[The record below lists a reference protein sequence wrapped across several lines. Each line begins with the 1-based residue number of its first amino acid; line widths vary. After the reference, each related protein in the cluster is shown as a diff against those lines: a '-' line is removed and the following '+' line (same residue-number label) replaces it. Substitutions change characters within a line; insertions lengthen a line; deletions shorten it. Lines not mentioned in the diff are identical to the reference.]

1 MTRHPLSKTLS
12 FAALLLTVLLSAFVL
27 PAPVMSAPDS
37 AMQQSLK
44 SFFNNGVAVS
54 GATAQLIEVENWP
67 KASGALNW
75 SLPHRVHGHPKRLA
89 LIAKQGKKRWY
100 VPVRLH
106 WWATA
111 IVMKKAVPARSLL
124 TQDMI
129 TKTRSDI
136 AGHSGHWWEDTS
148 SLLGMRL
155 TRPLAKGA
163 VILASHVKQPP
174 LIKRGEIVQ
183 IILEVGRLHLRAEGK
198 AMRSAGKGE
207 RLPVRNIRSKEI
219 IQATAVNKG
228 TVRVHIHGGRG

>member
-1 MTRHPLSKTLS
+1 MIG
-12 FAALLLTVLLSAFVL
+12 LLLTLLLPAFVL
-27 PAPVMSAPDS
+27 PAPAFAAVDS

-44 SFFNNGVAVS
+44 AFFDNGVVVS

-67 KASGALNW
+67 KASGALQW

-124 TQDMI
+124 TLDMI
-129 TKTRSDI
+129 SRTRSDI
-136 AGHSGHWWEDTS
+136 AGHSGHWWEETN

-155 TRPLAKGA
+155 TRPMAKGA

-174 LIKRGEIVQ
+174 LIKRGELVE
-183 IILEVGRLHLRAEGK
+183 IILEAGRLHLRAQGK
-198 AMRSAGKGE
+198 AMRSAAKGE
-207 RLPVRNIRSKEI
+207 RLLVKNLRSKQV
-219 IQATAVNKG
+219 IQATAENRG
-228 TVRVHIHGGRG
+228 TVRVRIYGGQG